1 MPYDTRYVTIISTFT
16 ARAWGPV
23 PSARRRR
30 PPSPQLLQC
39 FQSGNQAHCQLAGVS
54 SLRSFLFT
62 RPTPITRREWL
73 KNSSQYVPLRHDWRP
88 RDLVLIRFNTDQL
101 LRADL
106 YLRIMWRV
114 MGAHKSLQT
123 RLFARN
129 SFRAPCRR
137 RRIVIKKHSITH
149 NGKQIIFAW

>member
-1 MPYDTRYVTIISTFT
+1 MPVDTRIRHHQYAHSTCL
-16 ARAWGPV
+16 RSGPICT
-23 PSARRRR
+23 PAA
-30 PPSPQLLQC
+30 PPTPQLLQC

-114 MGAHKSLQT
+114 MGARKSLQT

-129 SFRAPCRR
+129 SFRAPSRR
-137 RRIVIKKHSITH
+137 RRIVIKKHSIIH
-149 NGKQIIFAW
+149 NGKRIIFAR